1 MKNKKQ
7 RLTIQERRRLA
18 YLMRQRQIAEEV
30 AEGKAYKRMTH
41 PLFKKNKNRNEK
53 CFCGSGKKF
62 KKCCLRKVPRQ
73 TAFIPTKRER
83 FYNP

>member
-18 YLMRQRQIAEEV
+18 YLKREEQVVEKV
-30 AEGKAYKRMTH
+30 AEDKAYRRMTH

-53 CFCGSGKKF
+53 CFCDSGKKF
-62 KKCCLRKVPRQ
+62 KKCCLIKVPKE
-73 TAFIPTKRER
+73 TAFIPTQRKR